1 MAGQVE
7 KPKLLLV
14 EGRDE
19 EEFFANL
26 LDYLA
31 ISDVEVRSI
40 QGKSRLSNRL
50 KVLVKGPRTAP
61 IVSVGIVQD
70 ADNDPTAAFHSI
82 CSALAAA
89 DLPVPEAP
97 LQLHGANPQI
107 AVMIVPDAVTPG
119 MLEDVCLASVADDPA
134 TECVD
139 EFFSCLQER
148 ISAMPQNQAKAHVR
162 AFLSA
167 REWLEEEHFL
177 LLQNQVIET
186 FVPDASTSSAKVH
199 AFLASRYKPDR
210 RLGTAAKAGYW
221 PLHDDAFQQFRD
233 FLQML

>member
-1 MAGQVE
+1 MARQVE

-19 EEFFANL
+19 KEFFTAL

-31 ISDVEVRSI
+31 IPDVEVRPI

-50 KVLVKGPRTAP
+50 KAIVRGSHIVP
-61 IVSVGIVQD
+61 IVSMGIVQD
-70 ADNDPTAAFHSI
+70 ADNDPAAAFQSI
-82 CSALAAA
+82 RSALAAA
-89 DLPVPEAP
+89 NLPAPETP
-97 LQLHGANPQI
+97 LQPHGANPRI
-107 AVMIVPDAVTPG
+107 TVMIVPDAVTPG
-119 MLEDVCLASVADDPA
+119 MLEDVCLASVVDDPA

-139 EFFSCLQER
+139 EFFRCLQKR
-148 ISAMPQNQAKAHVR
+148 TSAMPQNQAKARLR
-162 AFLSA
+162 AFLST
-167 REWLEEEHFL
+167 REWLEEEHFQ
-177 LLQNQVIET
+177 LLQDQVLKT
-186 FVPDASTSSAKVH
+186 PVPDASTPSAKVH
-199 AFLASRYKPDR
+199 AFLATRYKPDL